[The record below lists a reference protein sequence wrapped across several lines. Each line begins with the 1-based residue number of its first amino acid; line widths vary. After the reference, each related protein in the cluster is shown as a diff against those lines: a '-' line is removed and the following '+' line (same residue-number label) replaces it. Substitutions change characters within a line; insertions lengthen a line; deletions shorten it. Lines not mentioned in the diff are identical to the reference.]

1 MEMKSPPPCP
11 PTVTVRRNPPRKAR
25 NTPSS
30 AVPLR
35 ELFSSPAP
43 PTDVP
48 SCPLRDIL
56 SDESIEIPEK
66 SDNHEDRRSPKI
78 MSENLKVYLR
88 IRPVD
93 IQRHGVQHKST
104 TESKNAWPKNPKVK
118 INSRPKLKK
127 STEIC
132 VQINDDLRSV
142 TVSTP
147 QALQETKRIKSEAYE
162 GFSHVFSSEASQT
175 DVYEKM
181 VNPLV
186 EDFLNGKSGLLVA
199 MGPTGS
205 GKTHTVFGCAREPGM
220 VPLALRRIFSK
231 SESGGIP
238 SSRIFHLSMFEIC
251 SEKGKAERMIDLLHD
266 GGEMCMQQSVVRGL
280 QEVVVFDTQQAEL
293 LIAQGMLKRSTAM
306 TNSNSQSSRSQCIIN
321 IRCDPKKTIEDIDG
335 KSRTAVLS
343 IVDLAGAE
351 KEKKTGNQGTRL
363 LESNFINNNS
373 MVFGQCLRS
382 LLEHQKNQTKPLQK
396 HYQYS
401 LLTRYLRE
409 YLEGKKRMMLILTVK
424 PGIEDYLSTSFLL
437 RQASPL
443 TKIKFK
449 SLVEPVNVTCSK
461 RPNQAFPRAEQLK
474 KMKINSDEAYLVA
487 ERIGE
492 RNVPL
497 TTTGIAMK
505 VKKIEIDDASLTEI
519 EILDDGFASKEVSGK
534 SSSEKDCVTYKN
546 DKDRKYQ
553 ILQGFSKA
561 LWNVLKHY
569 KEKLEGV
576 ENENCDLRDSLT
588 KEQTRNLDLQNELTH
603 EKMKLSH
610 LENELKQSKSHYM
623 CHKQA
628 CTDLEFSVSL
638 NYACSSP
645 SKCES
650 ASSSEVRDP
659 SVTFA
664 SSDEVEE
671 HRRQQLEVL
680 SKSIDDAEDAVDLK
694 DTGMSDMY
702 SRTESPPVS
711 SDNAEDDFKAIDTLD
726 MNSTSE
732 THCTSHAQDAA
743 GFKDTSTVDLYSEPK
758 DFKVSAVDVE
768 DGMINTGTSD
778 LCCTSETTSLLES
791 VCLRSS
797 HEYEQA
803 AETFVADANN
813 LTLESDCALNG
824 SCVDASLECE
834 SKNTPQ
840 DYENLRYANRD
851 QTQLENRETEF
862 SKAEPPKNDEICFL
876 AEEAQFNTEESKLNP
891 SITILPKEGSDG
903 SKTSETVSKFASC
916 GNFQLSDK
924 PKRRLLPASSVLLK
938 DISRLEVNDDED
950 KPKGARGAKRTLV
963 DDKNR
968 TQGSLSLLHL
978 LTAKL
983 DR

>member
-11 PTVTVRRNPPRKAR
+11 PTVTIRRNPPRKAR
-25 NTPSS
+25 ATPS

-35 ELFSSPAP
+35 ELFTSPAP

-48 SCPLRDIL
+48 SCPLGDIL
-56 SDESIEIPEK
+56 SDESIGIPENT
-66 SDNHEDRRSPKI
+66 DNHENLRSPKI
-78 MSENLKVYLR
+78 LSENLKVYLR
-88 IRPVD
+88 IRAVD
-93 IQRHGVQHKST
+93 IQRHGVHPKSR
-104 TESKNAWPKNPKVK
+104 TELKNAWPKNPKVT
-118 INSRPKLKK
+118 ISSRPKLKK
-127 STEIC
+127 NTEIC

-162 GFSHVFSSEASQT
+162 GFSHVFSSETSQT

-220 VPLALRRIFSK
+220 VPLAIRRIFCK
-231 SESGGIP
+231 SESDGIQ

-251 SEKGKAERMIDLLHD
+251 SEKGKAERMVDLLHD
-266 GGEMCMQQSVVRGL
+266 GGEICMQQSIVRGL
-280 QEVVVFDTQQAEL
+280 QEVVVFDAQQAEL

-306 TNSNSQSSRSQCIIN
+306 TNSNIQSSRSQCIIN
-321 IRCDPKKTIEDIDG
+321 IQCGSNKTNEDIDS
-335 KSRTAVLS
+335 KSSTAVLS

-363 LESNFINNNS
+363 LESNFINNTS

-437 RQASPL
+437 RQASPF

-449 SLVEPVNVTCSK
+449 SLVEPVNITCSK

-474 KMKINSDEAYLVA
+474 KMKINSDEAYLVDG
-487 ERIGE
+487 RIGD

-497 TTTGIAMK
+497 TTSGIAMK
-505 VKKIEIDDASLTEI
+505 VIKDGLNKKIEEIDDACLTEI
-519 EILDDGFASKEVSGK
+519 EVLDDGLVSKEVSGK
-534 SSSEKDCVTYKN
+534 SSSERDCVIHNN

-569 KEKLEGV
+569 KEKLEGI
-576 ENENCDLRDSLT
+576 ENENCHLRDCLT
-588 KEQTRNLDLQNELTH
+588 KEQTRNLGLQNELTH
-603 EKMKLSH
+603 ERMRLSH
-610 LENELKQSKSHYM
+610 LENELKQLKSHYM
-623 CHKQA
+623 CHKQT
-628 CTDLEFSVSL
+628 CTGREFPVPL
-638 NYACSSP
+638 NYAFSSP
-645 SKCES
+645 SKCET
-650 ASSSEVRDP
+650 ASSNEVRDS

-664 SSDEVEE
+664 SSGEVEE
-671 HRRQQLEVL
+671 HPSQQLEVP
-680 SKSIDDAEDAVDLK
+680 SKSINDAEDAVDLK
-694 DTGMSDMY
+694 DTGMVDVY
-702 SRTESPPVS
+702 SITENPPVS
-711 SDNAEDDFKAIDTLD
+711 TDNAEDDFKAIGTLD
-726 MNSTSE
+726 MFSTSE
-732 THCTSHAQDAA
+732 THYTSHAQDAA
-743 GFKDTSTVDLYSEPK
+743 GFKDTSTADLYSGPK
-758 DFKVSAVDVE
+758 DFSVTVVDVE

-778 LCCTSETTSLLES
+778 ICCTSETTSLLES
-791 VCLRSS
+791 VCLHLS
-797 HEYEQA
+797 HECEQA
-803 AETFVADANN
+803 DENFVGDANN
-813 LTLESDCALNG
+813 SKPESDCVLNG
-824 SCVDASLECE
+824 SCLDASLKFE
-834 SKNTPQ
+834 SKKTPQ

-851 QTQLENRETEF
+851 QTQLESGETAF
-862 SKAEPPKNDEICFL
+862 SNAEPPKNDGNCFV
-876 AEEAQFNTEESKLNP
+876 AEDAQFNNEKSKLNP
-891 SITILPKEGSDG
+891 SITVLPKCDNLRL
-903 SKTSETVSKFASC
+903 SE
-916 GNFQLSDK
+916 K
-924 PKRRLLPASSVLLK
+924 PKRRLLPSSSVLLK
-938 DISRLEVNDDED
+938 DISILEVNDEEDE
-950 KPKGARGAKRTLV
+950 PKVARGAKRALM
-963 DDKNR
+963 DDKSR
-968 TQGSLSLLHL
+968 TQGSISLLHL
-978 LTAKL
+978 LTTNL